1 MNLTEIYSRKMS
13 EILGRKISK
22 ILGRKISKILG
33 RKISQKVLKVR
44 IFPRK
49 ISSMENVRNLFV
61 GKCHGKVV
69 PMAMLGW

>member
-13 EILGRKISK
+13 EILGRKM
-22 ILGRKISKILG
+22 SKILG

-49 ISSMENVRNLFV
+49 ISSMENVRNLCV
-61 GKCHGKVV
+61 GN
-69 PMAMLGW
+69 